1 MKLILIGF
9 RQGALALA
17 LLSLASWGR
26 AQDFSKIAVVDY
38 NTILK
43 EYYKAKDSQ
52 KQMEDLAANYQKER
66 NERDAALKAIV
77 DAINGLQKDMQDPAI
92 SDAKKKEKENQL
104 KAKGEEGQVK
114 QREMMAFAQTA
125 SKILEDKRQR
135 LTTELTEDVNKALS
149 QVAKNKYNMVVVKPQ
164 IPSPGAVIYADGMDD
179 VTTQVLGILNKDAP
193 AAKKK
198 IRKKRKSRLGMS
210 DGRRAQRG

>member
-1 MKLILIGF
+1 MKLICTAF
-9 RQGALALA
+9 RQGVIALA
-17 LLSLASWGR
+17 LLSLGSSAW
-26 AQDFSKIAVVDY
+26 AQDFSKMAVVDY

-66 NERDAALKAIV
+66 NERDASLKAIV
-77 DAINGLQKDMQDPAI
+77 DSINGLQKDMQDPAI
-92 SDAKKKEKENQL
+92 SDTKKKEKEGQL

-149 QVAKNKYNMVVVKPQ
+149 QVAKNKYNMVFVKPQ
-164 IPSPGAVIYADGMDD
+164 VPSPGALIFSEGMDD

-193 AAKKK
+193 AGKKED
-198 IRKKRKSRLGMS
+198 KKEEKK
-210 DGRRAQRG
+210 

>member
-1 MKLILIGF
+1 M
-9 RQGALALA
+9 
-17 LLSLASWGR
+17 
-26 AQDFSKIAVVDY
+26 AVVDY

-43 EYYKAKDSQ
+43 DYYKAKDSQ

-66 NERDAALKAIV
+66 NERDASLKAIV
-77 DAINGLQKDMQDPAI
+77 DSINGLQKDMQDPAI
-92 SDAKKKEKENQL
+92 SDTKKKEKEGQL

-149 QVAKNKYNMVVVKPQ
+149 QVAKNKYNMVFVKPQ
-164 IPSPGAVIYADGMDD
+164 VPSPGALIFSEGMDD

-193 AAKKK
+193 AAKKED
-198 IRKKRKSRLGMS
+198 KKEEKK
-210 DGRRAQRG
+210 